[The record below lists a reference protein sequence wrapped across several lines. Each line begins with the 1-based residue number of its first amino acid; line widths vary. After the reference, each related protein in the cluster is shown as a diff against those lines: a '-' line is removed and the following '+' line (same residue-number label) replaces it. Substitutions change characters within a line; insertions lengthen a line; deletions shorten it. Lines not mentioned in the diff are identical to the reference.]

1 MEQSL
6 FLFKI
11 YIIRQRV
18 ERFHLIIIAVT
29 SMDMTCVSQ
38 LLNPYYSFR
47 DQKELDISEK
57 RNENKN

>member
-1 MEQSL
+1 
-6 FLFKI
+6 
-11 YIIRQRV
+11 
-18 ERFHLIIIAVT
+18 
-29 SMDMTCVSQ
+29 MDMTCVSQ